1 MSTGDEAAASPGEPG
16 AAGEATGGSGLRAAL
31 AGLRYG
37 AQAALSPRAMQGVA
51 VEVGWVTAHLAMYP
65 LGLLRDGNHRSE
77 RLTLEGLAP
86 VQRGLLVGDVAA
98 AATPILLIHG
108 IVDNHTIFALMRRNL
123 LRRGFGRV
131 RTFSYSP
138 LTLDVR
144 STAERLGTEVEQ
156 LCEESGYERIHVI
169 GHSLGGLIA
178 RYYVQRLGGDDRVHT
193 CVTLGTPHQGTHTA
207 RLLPWPLVRQ
217 LRPGSDLMT
226 ELDEPAPG
234 CRTRFLA
241 FYSDTDQLI
250 VPQRRARIRHP
261 DLSARN
267 VRVRGVGHLSLPI
280 DGDVV
285 HQISGA
291 LSHLDEHGAVAS
303 EERDQAS

>member
-1 MSTGDEAAASPGEPG
+1 MDTGERTAQDAP
-16 AAGEATGGSGLRAAL
+16 AGRDRPAGLRAAL

-37 AQAALSPRAMQGVA
+37 AQAALSPRTMHGAA

-65 LGLLRDGNHRSE
+65 LGLLRDGNDRDE
-77 RLTLEGLAP
+77 RVTLEGLPPA
-86 VQRGLLVGDVAA
+86 QRGLFVADVEAA
-98 AATPILLIHG
+98 STPILLIHG
-108 IVDNHTIFALMRRNL
+108 IVDNHTIFALMRRTL

-144 STAERLGTEVEQ
+144 RTARRLGTQIEQ
-156 LCEESGYERIHVI
+156 LCEQSGYERIHVI

-178 RYYVQRLGGDDRVHT
+178 RYYVQRLGGDARVHT
-193 CVTLGTPHQGTHTA
+193 CVTLGTPHSGTQTA

-217 LRPGSDLMT
+217 LRPGSELMT
-226 ELDEPAPG
+226 ELDRPAPH

-250 VPQRRARIRHP
+250 VPQRRARIDHP

-267 VRVRGVGHLSLPI
+267 VRIRNVGHLSLPI
-280 DGDVV
+280 HGRVV
-285 HQISGA
+285 HEITGA
-291 LSHLDEHGAVAS
+291 LSHLDESGESAPDPDRRSA
-303 EERDQAS
+303 

>member
-1 MSTGDEAAASPGEPG
+1 MDTGET
-16 AAGEATGGSGLRAAL
+16 AGEAKTPGPHPAPRPEGLRAAL

-37 AQAALSPRAMQGVA
+37 AQAALSPRAVQGAA

-65 LGLLRDGNHRSE
+65 LGLLRDGNGRDE
-77 RLTLEGLAP
+77 PLNLEGLAP
-86 VQRGLLVGDVAA
+86 AQRGLFVGDVEAA
-98 AATPILLIHG
+98 STPILLIHG

-144 STAERLGTEVEQ
+144 RTATRLGTEIEQ
-156 LCEESGYERIHVI
+156 LCEQSGYERIHVI

-178 RYYVQRLGGDDRVHT
+178 RYYVQRLGGDARVHT
-193 CVTLGTPHQGTHTA
+193 CVTLGTPHSGTQTA

-217 LRPGSDLMT
+217 LRPGSELMT
-226 ELDEPAPG
+226 ELDRPAPD

-250 VPQRRARIRHP
+250 VPQRRARIDHP
-261 DLSARN
+261 DLVARN
-267 VRVRGVGHLSLPI
+267 VRVRNVGHLSLPI
-280 DGDVV
+280 HGQVV
-285 HQISGA
+285 HDISGA
-291 LSHLDEHGAVAS
+291 LSHLDEHGGESAPDPDRRSA
-303 EERDQAS
+303 